1 MENEG
6 VLDTRPAVFVSNHQS
21 ELDIVFLG
29 RVFPKHCSVTAKRSL
44 KYIPFLGWFSMCSLV
59 FLFYFVF
66 APSFPDRRRWLT

>member
-59 FLFYFVF
+59 FYFILFLHL
-66 APSFPDRRRWLT
+66 PFPTGGDG